1 MARVQHVIM
10 TSRETDLLCIFAHNF
25 FGLLHDHYV
34 QKLSGTGMATV
45 FSLGTLSS

>member
-1 MARVQHVIM
+1 M

-25 FGLLHDHYV
+25 FGLLHDDYL

-45 FSLGTLSS
+45 KYLATFSS